1 MGEAWRRMRELECA
15 CKLKLSGQASGPSLW
30 AKPLGQASGPSRWAK
45 PLGQAAGPS
54 RSVRLWAGARAA
66 FSPPHPGG
74 PPLKTAGAEYDR
86 R

>member
-15 CKLKLSGQASGPSLW
+15 CKLKLSGQASGPSL
-30 AKPLGQASGPSRWAK
+30 WAK